1 MSRDGSG
8 NYVLPAGNP
17 VTTGTTI
24 SSTWANGTLTDVG
37 TALTQSIA
45 KDGQTIPTAN
55 LPMGGFKHTNVANAS
70 ARTDYAAYGQV
81 QDSGAQYLTSV
92 SGADTITASVTGLAA
107 YAAGQTFRF
116 VSAGANTGA
125 VTLNINALGA
135 KAVTKVGT
143 TALAAGDIP
152 SGAVVEVVYDG
163 TQFQMLGL
171 ASTGSPTFTGTVT
184 VGASATNQ
192 TVITNTTETVT
203 SSTSSRPLI
212 TYENTTSDATSAAL
226 LFYKSRGGLATSSN
240 DDLLTI
246 DAYGRD
252 SNNASRQAAGLSV
265 QGGTPGATWVPGAV
279 IVETTNGSGTLQ
291 ENLRVD
297 ATGVVRLAGEA
308 APTNYTSRGDLVLP
322 ATRGVRANN
331 TAKAWVT
338 FDGTAGSPTA
348 ADSFGVS
355 SITKHATG
363 DYSINFAANIFSNS
377 NYCAVGSAG
386 STTSTTFLMFRGPVN
401 TSPTVTEFRFRV
413 GDAALNFLDANRICV
428 VFYGD

>member
-1 MSRDGSG
+1 M
-8 NYVLPAGNP
+8 PAGNP

-24 SSTWANGTLTDVG
+24 SSTWANVTLTDVG

-55 LPMGGFKHTNVANAS
+55 LPMGGFKHTGVANAS
-70 ARTDYAAYGQV
+70 SRTDYAAYGQV
-81 QDSGAQYLTSV
+81 QDSGAQYLTGV
-92 SGADTITASVTGLAA
+92 AGTDTITASVTGLAA

-171 ASTGSPTFTGTVT
+171 APTGSPTFTGTVT
-184 VGASATNQ
+184 IGASAANQ
-192 TVITNTTETVT
+192 TISTNITETVT
-203 SSTSSRPLI
+203 SSTASRP
-212 TYENTTSDATSAAL
+212 YYSMENTTADATSAAL

-252 SNNASRQAAGLSV
+252 SNNATRQAAGLSV

-322 ATRGVRANN
+322 AARGVRANN

-338 FDGTAGSPTA
+338 FDGTAGSPTP
-348 ADSFGVS
+348 ADSFGVT
-355 SITKHATG
+355 SITKHAAG
-363 DYSINFAANIFSNS
+363 DYTINFAAGIFSNA
-377 NYCAVGSAG
+377 NYCAVGTAG
-386 STTSTTFLMFRGPVN
+386 STTSTGFFTFRGPVN
-401 TSPTVTEFRFRV
+401 SLPTTTVYRCRV
-413 GDAALNFLDANRICV
+413 SDSTPNYLDVNHICIAFFGD
-428 VFYGD
+428 